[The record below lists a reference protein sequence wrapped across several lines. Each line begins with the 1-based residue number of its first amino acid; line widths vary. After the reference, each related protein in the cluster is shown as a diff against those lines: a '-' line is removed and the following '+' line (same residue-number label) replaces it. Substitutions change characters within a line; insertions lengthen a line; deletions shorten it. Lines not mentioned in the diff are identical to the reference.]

1 MNTLVLAPQA
11 PPLVIPW
18 HPEDTTDTVH
28 EYFIP
33 RSLALYLLRVIRRYP
48 GIDGMLML
56 GLHPR
61 HHGLQVWYTD
71 GTTKT
76 FRTVEDVLHHW
87 AMTCWHPHHRC

>member
-1 MNTLVLAPQA
+1 MNTLVLAPQVL
-11 PPLVIPW
+11 PLSTPW
-18 HPEDTTDTVH
+18 LPEDTSETAH

-33 RSLALYLLRVIRRYP
+33 RSLALYVLRVIRRYP
-48 GIDGMLML
+48 GVDSMLML

-76 FRTVEDVLHHW
+76 FRTVEDILHHW
-87 AMTCWHPHHRC
+87 AMICWNPPGRG